1 MKTITLKTAFI
12 LLLSGIYNFKSLAQS
27 NIPTN
32 EYFELS
38 AAALV
43 NDKKTNNYEIA
54 VYLDGKLIESAKVKR
69 CKSINIILESNKVY
83 SLVFTKE
90 NYPTRVVIVNTQIP
104 QGMKELFVEPFDF
117 QIELSPLTSTQ
128 HKEME
133 DYPVAVLLIDKKEKL
148 LMASENYYQNTHKD
162 PELNKNDMQ
171 AMAIEKKQ

>member
-1 MKTITLKTAFI
+1 MKTITLRTALI
-12 LLLSGIYNFKSLAQS
+12 LLISGIYNFKSLAQK
-27 NIPTN
+27 NLPAN
-32 EYFELS
+32 DYFELS

-43 NDKKTNNYEIA
+43 NDKKTNNFEIS

-69 CKSINIILESNKVY
+69 SKSINIVLESNKVY

-90 NYPTRVVIVNTQIP
+90 NYPTRIVIVNTEIP
-104 QGMKELFVEPFDF
+104 KGMKELFAEPFDF

-128 HKEME
+128 QKDME

-162 PELNKNDMQ
+162 GDLTKNDTQ
-171 AMAIEKKQ
+171 AMAVEKK